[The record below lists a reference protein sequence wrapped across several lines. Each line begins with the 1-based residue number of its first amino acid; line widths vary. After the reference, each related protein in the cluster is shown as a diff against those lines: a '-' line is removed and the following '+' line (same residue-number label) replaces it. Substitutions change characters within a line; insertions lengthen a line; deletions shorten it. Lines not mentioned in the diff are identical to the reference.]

1 MECRELT
8 GRVVDRLQG
17 EADETGLLILAD
29 HLEGCPRCAI
39 EAERIESGWAL
50 LGRDADAPVTE
61 DFRRR
66 SLELIDEEMLRQ
78 RIRSFRPRPRGRA
91 VLRYAAAVLLAAAVG
106 YFARGVLSSPASG
119 PASAVPALAGKSDLP
134 DFDSSPRL
142 ANVSYTPPDAQGRIG
157 IAFDT
162 TSRQTIV
169 GRPEDPAVAR
179 VLSYLV
185 AGNAETAGGKTRAI
199 ELLSTHY
206 GATRA
211 QASPEIVAALTS
223 TLRTDSN
230 PGVRKKAADALAGFR
245 MTPEVRAA
253 FLDALRSDR
262 NPAVRLAAVEALAA
276 AARETPP
283 DEATIESLR
292 EKAFDPSEN
301 GFVRARA
308 ASALKAID
316 L

>member
-17 EADETGLLILAD
+17 EADETALLILAD
-29 HLEGCPRCAI
+29 HLAVCPRCAT
-39 EAERIESGWAL
+39 EADRIEGGWAL
-50 LGRDADAPVTE
+50 LGRDPDAPVTD

-66 SLELIDEEMLRQ
+66 SLELIEEEMLRR
-78 RIRSFRPRPRGRA
+78 RIRSFRPRTRGRTL
-91 VLRYAAAVLLAAAVG
+91 LRYAAAVLLAAAVG
-106 YFARGVLSSPASG
+106 YFARGVSSTPSGSPA
-119 PASAVPALAGKSDLP
+119 AAAPALAGKTELP
-134 DFDSSPRL
+134 DFDASPRL
-142 ANVSYTPPDAQGRIG
+142 ANVSFTAPDPQGRIG
-157 IAFDT
+157 ITFDT

-185 AGNAETAGGKTRAI
+185 SGNAETAGGKTRAI

-206 GATRA
+206 GTSRTP
-211 QASPEIVAALTS
+211 ASPEIVSALTS

-253 FLDALRSDR
+253 FLAALRSDR
-262 NPAVRLAAVEALAA
+262 NPAVRLVAIEALEA
-276 AARETPP
+276 AAREAPP

-301 GFVRARA
+301 GFVRAKA